1 MRVVGSARGTFGLMA
16 LVVLAA
22 CAAPPRPLF
31 APPAPDHSV
40 TFRLE
45 NHLGFGVRVERVS
58 VLLDGIPA
66 FEAYGDRAERGESEQ
81 VSVQPGAHSLSIAVR
96 ASEPCGL
103 SAEPRA
109 SVVVRATTTF
119 GAGERPATILAD
131 LYAREATLDPIQTL
145 AVRFTGREA
154 VLGILPDAR
163 DEPEGCAADD
173 ALCALD
179 AKALRAR
186 TRNDAAGASC
196 YETRRA
202 EARALRDV
210 VEDSYAAV
218 TREGVTAGDAENAQ
232 LRARYA
238 HARLR
243 SLALEAETCAVGA
256 SARRTGAIVLR
267 EVERACP
274 TPDVTAELGRQ

>member
-1 MRVVGSARGTFGLMA
+1 MA
-16 LVVLAA
+16 PVVLAG

-58 VLLDGIPA
+58 VLLDGIAA
-66 FEAYGDRAERGESEQ
+66 FEAYGDTAEGGKSEQ
-81 VSVQPGAHSLSIAVR
+81 VSVEPGAHSLSIAVQ

-109 SVVVRATTTF
+109 SVIVRATTTF
-119 GAGERPATILAD
+119 RTSERPATILAD

-145 AVRFTGREA
+145 AVRFTGRQA
-154 VLGILPDAR
+154 LLGVPSDAR
-163 DEPEGCAADD
+163 DEPEGCAPDD
-173 ALCALD
+173 ALCAID

-186 TRNDAAGASC
+186 SRNDAVGASC

-210 VEDSYAAV
+210 VEDSYRAV
-218 TREGVTAGDAENAQ
+218 TREGATAGDAENAQ

-238 HARLR
+238 RARLL
-243 SLALEAETCAVGA
+243 SLALEAETCALAA
-256 SARRTGAIVLR
+256 SARPAGAIVFR